1 MIYCFKACAAPCIV
15 CGKMCEGC
23 SKCMDEVCEGCTCS
37 FITDRPLGWY
47 IFLCLVNLIPVVLLG
62 GVGAIDD
69 CDDAPGAAVSAGSA
83 VLALLHL
90 GFAFYFQCRLIRG
103 LESVEAPTAE
113 ELSKRAGDILLY
125 DVGFCVYAIIFL
137 MAFFFQLLC
146 CSCIPAMLQRCWD
159 SCSHTIHSVC
169 LPSLRVHDPLVLL
182 PALLLWRREQGG
194 KPSNSPSRA
203 KGARTCYRTHNR
215 WSASWSSCQWSS
227 TQWWHWRWCHS
238 SAAEWLSSVIISSS
252 RYFCGRSV
260 CWKALAGWAAE
271 EITRVQGNAAMPCLL
286 AWEFSPLGM

>member
-1 MIYCFKACAAPCIV
+1 
-15 CGKMCEGC
+15 
-23 SKCMDEVCEGCTCS
+23 MDEVCEGCTCS

-137 MAFFFQLLC
+137 MAFFFNCYAAAASLQCSNAAGTLAAILSILFAFLAFAFMILWFCCLHCCYGVVSKVVNPRTVHLGPKGQGHATGPTIVGVPVGAAASGAAPSGGTGGGATAQPQSGSQASSLAQVGISVAGQFAGRLL
-146 CSCIPAMLQRCWD
+146 
-159 SCSHTIHSVC
+159 
-169 LPSLRVHDPLVLL
+169 
-182 PALLLWRREQGG
+182 QGG
-194 KPSNSPSRA
+194 QQKR
-203 KGARTCYRTHNR
+203 
-215 WSASWSSCQWSS
+215 
-227 TQWWHWRWCHS
+227 
-238 SAAEWLSSVIISSS
+238 
-252 RYFCGRSV
+252 
-260 CWKALAGWAAE
+260 
-271 EITRVQGNAAMPCLL
+271 
-286 AWEFSPLGM
+286 